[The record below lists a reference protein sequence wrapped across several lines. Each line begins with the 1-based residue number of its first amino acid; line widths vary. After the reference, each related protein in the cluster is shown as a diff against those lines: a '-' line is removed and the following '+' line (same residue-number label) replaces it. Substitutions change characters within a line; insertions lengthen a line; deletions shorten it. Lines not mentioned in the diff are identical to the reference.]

1 MENNIII
8 LLVLAAVSYLGF
20 RLYKSFSKKKCGD
33 KNCGCG

>member
-1 MENNIII
+1 MENSLVIV
-8 LLVLAAVSYLGF
+8 LLVAALSYLGW